1 MGLGALGRGRRG
13 RRHLN
18 AEVNI
23 INLVDVVLV
32 LLIVFMVTAP
42 MLQGGIEV
50 NLPKAVA
57 RPMDTRDALTIT
69 ITRDG
74 KIVLEDA
81 EVTFEEFRATFGVVI
96 SRKTPSG
103 VYIRPDA
110 AVPSGDLVRVLGIV
124 REAGIQNA
132 GIVVEPDTRR

>member
-74 KIVLEDA
+74 TIMLEDA
-81 EVTFEEFRATFGVVI
+81 EVTIDEFRATFGVVI
-96 SRKTPSG
+96 SRKMPSG

-132 GIVVEPDTRR
+132 GIVVEPESRR

>member
-74 KIVLEDA
+74 KIMLEDA
-81 EVTFEEFRATFGVVI
+81 EVTMDEFRATFGVVI

-132 GIVVEPDTRR
+132 GIVVEPETRR

>member
-1 MGLGALGRGRRG
+1 MALGALGRGRRG

-42 MLQGGIEV
+42 MLQGGVEV
-50 NLPKAVA
+50 TLPKAIA
-57 RPMDTRDALTIT
+57 RPMDSRESLTIT
-69 ITRDG
+69 VTRDG
-74 KIVLEDA
+74 SIVLDEA
-81 EVTFEEFRATFGVVI
+81 RVTYDEFRATFGVVMNRT
-96 SRKTPSG
+96 SPKG
-103 VYIRPDA
+103 VFVRGDA
-110 AVPSGDLVRVLGIV
+110 GASYGDVIRVLAVV

-132 GIVVEPDTRR
+132 GLVVEPAPPR

>member
-1 MGLGALGRGRRG
+1 MALGALGRGRRG

-69 ITRDG
+69 IARDG
-74 KIVLEDA
+74 SIVLEDA
-81 EVTFEEFRATFGVVI
+81 RVTLEEFRAAFGVVV

-103 VYIRPDA
+103 VFIRPDA
-110 AVPSGDLVRVLGIV
+110 AVPSGELVRVLSIV

-132 GIVVEPDTRR
+132 GIVVEPDSRR

>member
-13 RRHLN
+13 RRPLN

-74 KIVLEDA
+74 MIVLEDA
-81 EVTFEEFRATFGVVI
+81 QVTFEEFRATFGVVV
-96 SRKTPSG
+96 SRKRPSG

-110 AVPSGDLVRVLGIV
+110 AVPSGELVRVLGVV

-132 GIVVEPDTRR
+132 GIVVEPDSRR